1 MKKVQYNHHLSLVLN
16 DQQRQ
21 IIEHL
26 ANRQECTLGC
36 AARFLLEKGI
46 NAVGI
51 KV

>member
-26 ANRQECTLGC
+26 ADRQETTLGA
-36 AARFLLEKGI
+36 AARFLIERGI
-46 NAVGI
+46 VSAGLSV
-51 KV
+51 

>member
-21 IIEHL
+21 IIERL
-26 ANRQECTLGC
+26 ADRQECTLGC

-46 NAVGI
+46 SATGLKI
-51 KV
+51 